1 MRAYCREGEK
11 RALAL
16 PNRGP
21 LRFTE
26 TGDLHPEI
34 IEAWS
39 EYGFYVLEGVIETK
53 ELDDIER
60 DLMHILDRLPVEK
73 GSPVDA
79 SGRPAL
85 GAGCKSSATT
95 STLLSTRTAERLIS
109 PGFELASSA
118 KLRGRRVP

>member
-1 MRAYCREGEK
+1 MKASRAGKSPDYGPHEAAMRAYCREGEK

-85 GAGCKSSATT
+85 GAGCKGPN
-95 STLLSTRTAERLIS
+95 L
-109 PGFELASSA
+109 
-118 KLRGRRVP
+118 